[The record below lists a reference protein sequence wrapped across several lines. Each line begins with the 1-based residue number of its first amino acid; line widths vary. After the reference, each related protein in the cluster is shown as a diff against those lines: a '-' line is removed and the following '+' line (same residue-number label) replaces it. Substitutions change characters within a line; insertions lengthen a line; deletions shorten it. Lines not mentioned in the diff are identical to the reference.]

1 MPGLFSGLMSNDVM
15 YERGADMREALKR
28 LPQDVMDERKARLTR
43 ALFLS
48 TRKIVLPKEEWTQ
61 PEEVLILKNEKKYL
75 WFRLPYLP

>member
-1 MPGLFSGLMSNDVM
+1 M

-61 PEEVLILKNEKKYL
+61 PEEVLILKNGALVKKKNIWGSGY
-75 WFRLPYLP
+75 PTYP